1 MKNLLYIGFKKTIK
15 KRDFIG
21 MIEYMEDFMV
31 LLIPSVIMNVFLGE
45 GMLKAEM
52 SDYFQMI

>member
-1 MKNLLYIGFKKTIK
+1 
-15 KRDFIG
+15 
-21 MIEYMEDFMV
+21 MIEYIEDFMV
-31 LLIPSVIMNVFLGE
+31 LLILSVIMNVFLGD